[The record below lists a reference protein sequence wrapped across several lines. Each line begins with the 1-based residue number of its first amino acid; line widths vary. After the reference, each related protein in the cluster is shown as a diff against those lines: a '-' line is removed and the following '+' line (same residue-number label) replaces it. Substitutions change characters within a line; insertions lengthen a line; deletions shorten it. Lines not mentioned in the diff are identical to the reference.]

1 MKKFLF
7 LTSYSI
13 KKKVKSKSFII
24 TNIILLLLLIL
35 ITNIDSV
42 ISLFGGDFNE
52 NYTINV
58 VDNTG
63 YTYDIFEINYENAR
77 TSIFEEKNDVEVVL
91 RTDNPEVIK
100 EEIKDNKDLLLIFDI
115 DEEKYLKA
123 ELVSK
128 EYISSTEYQSIVQSV
143 NMTKYQIAL
152 ENSNID
158 KEELDKLNQ
167 SIEIKRTILDEDKNS
182 ESETATSLMAIIYP
196 ITLFPFFLIL
206 LFLIQIIGGE
216 INEEKTTRSM
226 EIIISNVSGK
236 VHLFSH
242 IIADNIFMIIQS
254 LLLAVYGL
262 IGGFIRTLTGAG
274 TGAII
279 SEKATTSANNVLSE
293 ALSIVEKSGILDKL
307 SYIIP
312 ITIILMLLSFFAY
325 SFLAAV
331 LASMSTNLEDYQQIQ
346 TPIMMFCLASFYLS
360 LMSSLFEG
368 SNFIKIVSYIPLI
381 SCLLSPTL
389 LIAGQITIIDSIIA
403 IIIQLLFIIII
414 YRYGIRIY
422 KVGILNY
429 SSDKIWRRMFK
440 AAKTKLRD

>member
-1 MKKFLF
+1 MMKKFLY

-13 KKKVKSKSFII
+13 KKKLKSKSFLI
-24 TNIILLLLLIL
+24 TNIILLLLFIIIVNLDGI
-35 ITNIDSV
+35 

-63 YTYDIFEINYENAR
+63 YSFDIFKDNYKKAR
-77 TSIFEEKNDVEVVL
+77 TALFEEKNEVEVVL
-91 RTDNPEVIK
+91 RTENVEIIK
-100 EEIKDNKDLLLIFDI
+100 DEIKNNKDLLLVFDQDDTQYI
-115 DEEKYLKA
+115 KA
-123 ELVSK
+123 ELISK
-128 EYISSTEYQSIVQSV
+128 DYINSSEYQSIVQSI
-143 NMTKYQIAL
+143 NTTKYQIAL

-158 KEELDKLNQ
+158 KEELDILNNP
-167 SIEIKRTILDEDKNS
+167 IEIKRTLLDKEKTSDG
-182 ESETATSLMAIIYP
+182 ETATALMAVIFP
-196 ITLFPFFLIL
+196 ILLFPCFLVL

-226 EIIISNVSGK
+226 EIIISNVSSK

-242 IIADNIFMIIQS
+242 IIADNVFMIVQS
-254 LLLAVYGL
+254 LLLALYGAIGGL
-262 IGGFIRTLTGAG
+262 IRMLTGAG
-274 TGAII
+274 SI
-279 SEKATTSANNVLSE
+279 LSE
-293 ALSIVEKSGILDKL
+293 DVTSGASGVYTEVIDVINKSGILDKL

-312 ITIILMLLSFFAY
+312 ITIILMLLAFFSY

-346 TPIMMFCLASFYLS
+346 TPIMTICLASFYLS
-360 LMSSLFEG
+360 LMSSLFQG
-368 SNFIKIVSYIPLI
+368 SHFIKVISYVPLI

-389 LIAGQITIIDSIIA
+389 LMASQITILDSIIA
-403 IIIQLLFIIII
+403 IIIHIIFIIII

-440 AAKTKLRD
+440 AAKTKVRD